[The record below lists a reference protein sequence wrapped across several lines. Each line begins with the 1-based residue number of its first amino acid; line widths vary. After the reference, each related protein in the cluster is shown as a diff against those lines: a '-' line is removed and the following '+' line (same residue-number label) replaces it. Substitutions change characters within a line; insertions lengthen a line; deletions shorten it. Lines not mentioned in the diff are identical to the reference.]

1 MMKYTRL
8 DVMPIV
14 QSVIGVTD
22 ELNEDVLLRNHGLD
36 SMAIINLFSNLE
48 AHFKVMFLNEDLTS
62 ENFQSIRNILRIL
75 ERARSA

>member
-1 MMKYTRL
+1 MKYTRL